1 MVKIFP
7 VRIVLTDVSVEDS
20 RIWQWMNDKIAG
32 SQVTQIV
39 PLNME
44 QTSSKTKVTLK
55 GLVEVH
61 CNGNITTSE
70 LANLLRPYPDFVQ
83 DIHLSFQ

>member
-7 VRIVLTDVSVEDS
+7 VRIVLATDTVEDGLVWEWLNS
-20 RIWQWMNDKIAG
+20 KIAD

-39 PLNME
+39 PLKME
-44 QTSSKTKVTLK
+44 QTASKTSVTLK

-61 CNGNITTSE
+61 CNGNISTSE
-70 LANLLRPYPDFVQ
+70 LANLFRPYPDFVQ
-83 DIHLSFQ
+83 TIHLSFQ

>member
-1 MVKIFP
+1 
-7 VRIVLTDVSVEDS
+7 
-20 RIWQWMNDKIAG
+20 MNDKIAG